1 VSRTHSRSW
10 LGVILAFH
18 DWIRFFFAGGGCG
31 IGLGLGWG
39 FGLGY
44 GARYIDS
51 KPRFHGIVFGGDT
64 EEIKEESSRT
74 LLKKE

>member
-1 VSRTHSRSW
+1 MIGFASS
-10 LGVILAFH
+10 
-18 DWIRFFFAGGGCG
+18 FAGGGCG

-51 KPRFHGIVFGGDT
+51 KPRFHGIVFGSDT

-74 LLKKE
+74 SLKKE